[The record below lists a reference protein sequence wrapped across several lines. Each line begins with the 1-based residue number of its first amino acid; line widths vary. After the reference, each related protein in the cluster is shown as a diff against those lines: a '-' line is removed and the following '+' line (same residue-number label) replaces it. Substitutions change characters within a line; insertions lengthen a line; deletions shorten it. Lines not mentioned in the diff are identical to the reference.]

1 MRAAILASPGGI
13 DRIEIREIADP
24 GQPGPGQ
31 IRVAVHATSL
41 NFHDLLVANGGIP
54 TSDGRILMSD
64 GAGVV
69 EAVGEGVTEFKAGI
83 GSFPASSRSGRT
95 DCLGEG

>member
-54 TSDGRILMSD
+54 TSDGRIL
-64 GAGVV
+64 
-69 EAVGEGVTEFKAGI
+69 T
-83 GSFPASSRSGRT
+83 
-95 DCLGEG
+95 